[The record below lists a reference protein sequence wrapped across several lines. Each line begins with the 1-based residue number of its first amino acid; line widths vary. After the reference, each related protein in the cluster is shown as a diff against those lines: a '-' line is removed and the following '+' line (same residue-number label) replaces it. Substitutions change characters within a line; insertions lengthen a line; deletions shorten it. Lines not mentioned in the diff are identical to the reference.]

1 MRLYRSLIDLSLILV
16 HPHILPVIHPPL
28 LYLSIEHFR
37 VLLLPYLLPILQLL
51 KPLFFSERIHFRLL
65 QQHLF
70 DLHFILF
77 LFIVLIDLFV
87 ETLVHHSPVGGL
99 SLLVVDLTGFQL
111 SQILLLVQVV
121 IVVEETLLGV
131 VQGLPRVRVTCHLIH
146 ILVVLLHS

>member
-16 HPHILPVIHPPL
+16 HPHVLPVIHPPL
-28 LYLSIEHFR
+28 LHLSIEHFR

-51 KPLFFSERIHFRLL
+51 KPLFFSERVHFRLL

-77 LFIVLIDLFV
+77 LFIVLIDLLV
-87 ETLVHHSPVGGL
+87 EALVHHSPVGGL

-111 SQILLLVQVV
+111 SQVLLLVQVV

-131 VQGLPRVRVTCHLIH
+131 VQGLPGVRVTSHLIH

>member
-1 MRLYRSLIDLSLILV
+1 MRLYRGLIDLSLILI
-16 HPHILPVIHPPL
+16 HPHVLPVIHPPL
-28 LYLSIEHFR
+28 LDLSVEHFR

-87 ETLVHHSPVGGL
+87 ETLVHHSPVGGGL

-111 SQILLLVQVV
+111 SQILLLVQIVL
-121 IVVEETLLGV
+121 VVEETLLGI
-131 VQGLPRVRVTCHLIH
+131 VQGLA
-146 ILVVLLHS
+146 

>member
-16 HPHILPVIHPPL
+16 HPHVLPVIHPPL
-28 LYLSIEHFR
+28 LHLSIEHFR
-37 VLLLPYLLPILQLL
+37 ILFLPYLLPILQLL

-77 LFIVLIDLFV
+77 LFIVLIDLSV
-87 ETLVHHSPVGGL
+87 ETLVHHSPIGGL

-131 VQGLPRVRVTCHLIH
+131 VQGLA
-146 ILVVLLHS
+146 